1 MLAQVCC
8 AEENGAASC
17 PTWGHP
23 GRSLCCFS
31 PSFILACVLPGRAAS
46 HRGLWHPRHSLRLFL
61 PPPRTLRDCEFFR
74 SFSQQTD
81 VKSRGGSSCSR
92 LHRGNPCP
100 PLRSFVSPVHR
111 RWTCSHH
118 PLLTLASPAP
128 RSAAPTTFHES
139 LRGATTKTTPQK
151 LYLCWKRTYAK
162 AADVG
167 PSAVEQHRS
176 SQQSSRPRE
185 SPVGPR
191 RVLEGP
197 EQGQQPHQPPQPW
210 SGQHCPGTEPT
221 ALLSPR
227 SALK

>member
-8 AEENGAASC
+8 AEETGAASC

-46 HRGLWHPRHSLRLFL
+46 HCGLWHPRHSLPLLL
-61 PPPRTLRDCEFFR
+61 PPHRTLRDCEFFR

-92 LHRGNPCP
+92 LRRGNPCP
-100 PLRSFVSPVHR
+100 PLRSFVSPVQR

-139 LRGATTKTTPQK
+139 LRGATTKTTPQNSICAGK
-151 LYLCWKRTYAK
+151 ELTRRLQMWGRVLWSSTGAASRALAPGKALWVLAECWK
-162 AADVG
+162 D
-167 PSAVEQHRS
+167 
-176 SQQSSRPRE
+176 QSRDNT
-185 SPVGPR
+185 
-191 RVLEGP
+191 
-197 EQGQQPHQPPQPW
+197 HI
-210 SGQHCPGTEPT
+210 
-221 ALLSPR
+221 SPR
-227 SALK
+227 SPGLASTALGQSPQRC